1 MTREADET
9 PLGQFIFWK
18 LVGCVLLAI
27 GLAVLYAAIAKD
39 IVRPFVA
46 AGFGAAF
53 AFVGI
58 SILRIKR
65 KANSVGS

>member
-1 MTREADET
+1 MTQETEET

-27 GLAVLYAAIAKD
+27 GLTILYAAIAKD

-58 SILRIKR
+58 SLLRIRR
-65 KANSVGS
+65 KGNSVGS